1 MKVFLNLI
9 LRVRLRIRV
18 HEEVDIVISIISYVD
33 LLVFA
38 EQLWKVVSST
48 VAETYVSIVTVFR
61 DLLQPRRVVHD
72 HDGAHQTDRHEEE
85 PDDHVLDP
93 LQVRDT
99 GKGQLQED
107 AREAGH
113 GLTTRA

>member
-1 MKVFLNLI
+1 MEDGREDRI
-9 LRVRLRIRV
+9 DRVSGR
-18 HEEVDIVISIISYVD
+18 
-33 LLVFA
+33 A
-38 EQLWKVVSST
+38 
-48 VAETYVSIVTVFR
+48 
-61 DLLQPRRVVHD
+61 
-72 HDGAHQTDRHEEE
+72 HEEE